1 MNSIIKHGKIKF
13 NGFYIVNLIV
23 QIVYFSLTLSNGGFL
38 TLVAFAILFAVVYF
52 FPKMQLKKGTVSAV
66 LLSIVFAVV
75 MIAGVRGVMYGTRY
89 VMSYVPSVV
98 DKAIDRNA
106 SVEADKEKEEQKFSL
121 NGLNPVTMFRTV
133 VLPFGPAV

>member
-1 MNSIIKHGKIKF
+1 
-13 NGFYIVNLIV
+13 
-23 QIVYFSLTLSNGGFL
+23 GGFL

-106 SVEADKEKEEQKFSL
+106 SVEADKEKEEQKIQFERIESGDDVSNGRITIWTGSL
-121 NGLNPVTMFRTV
+121 
-133 VLPFGPAV
+133 